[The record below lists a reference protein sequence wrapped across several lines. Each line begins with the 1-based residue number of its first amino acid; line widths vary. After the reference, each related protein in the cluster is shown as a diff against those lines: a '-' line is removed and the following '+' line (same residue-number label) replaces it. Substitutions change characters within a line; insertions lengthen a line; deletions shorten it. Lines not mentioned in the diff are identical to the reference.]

1 MDTSALW
8 GNWRGLPA
16 GITWPLPALTRP
28 RASGKRRT
36 MILRLDEMLNLN
48 IFWICCTF
56 VEFTQSFAL
65 SSRVWL
71 CWKDMKMRSNVW
83 RGHLPGICWQHV
95 AETRVS
101 GSGKV
106 CVKLQTV
113 VCHHLRCLACYVY
126 GNDLFP
132 CVLHSGWRKRLWV
145 SYRCKLSHARCQACC
160 VAPDP
165 RGRSRSAHWTRI
177 ISQFVAPLLSYYAC
191 TVCLR
196 SSWLQPATTT
206 TSVFTRKRMT
216 TGSVAPLWKDTHL
229 QSGVCLLMQLERG
242 WPPAVTTAPW
252 RFGRSIQMKVD
263 RVRC

>member
-1 MDTSALW
+1 MLYFCRVYPKFRLVFQSLTVLEGHENEVKCVAWAPSGNLLATCSRDKSVWVWEGLCKTSNCSVSPPQMFGMLFIA
-8 GNWRGLPA
+8 GNL
-16 GITWPLPALTRP
+16 
-28 RASGKRRT
+28 
-36 MILRLDEMLNLN
+36 
-48 IFWICCTF
+48 IC
-56 VEFTQSFAL
+56 A
-65 SSRVWL
+65 
-71 CWKDMKMRSNVW
+71 
-83 RGHLPGICWQHV
+83 PP
-95 AETRVS
+95 
-101 GSGKV
+101 
-106 CVKLQTV
+106 
-113 VCHHLRCLACYVY
+113 YVY

-165 RGRSRSAHWTRI
+165 RGRSHSAHWTRI

-216 TGSVAPLWKDTHL
+216 TGSVAPPWKDTHL
-229 QSGVCLLMQLERG
+229 QSGVCLLIQLERG